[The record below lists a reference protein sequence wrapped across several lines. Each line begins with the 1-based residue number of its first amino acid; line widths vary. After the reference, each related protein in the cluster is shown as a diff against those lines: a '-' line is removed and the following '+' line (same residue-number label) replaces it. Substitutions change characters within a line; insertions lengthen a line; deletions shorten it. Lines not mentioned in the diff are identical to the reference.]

1 MAQSP
6 TQFAQL
12 LTEAVHRIRLRE
24 VKTIQIVQ
32 DELGYEMGRQG
43 GSAVEYWR
51 KGHLPPTSADI
62 GQLARILVQ
71 RGSLEPDWLLQ
82 FLQSAGYPDPHALHA
97 ELFPQAIPPP
107 ADNLLLTG
115 IDDGNIAPFI
125 VGPPITH
132 PRFFFGRET
141 ELQRIFGLLRRFP
154 LQNVAIVGPRRSG
167 KTSLLHYLRTITATP
182 ASQLRPG
189 QFADWLPHPEE
200 YRWVYVDFQDP
211 RMGSE
216 ERLLAYLL
224 TQLDLP
230 CPAPCTLTSFMDTLS
245 DRLRTPAIILLDE
258 IGAALSSPSLTTQ
271 FWWAL
276 RSLQTNQAGGRL
288 SFILAAHDA
297 PNRLAADMDKTSP
310 FFNIFGFTMQLGPL
324 SEKEALEL
332 IASSPRPFN
341 EEDVA
346 WILAMSGRWPAP
358 LQALCYSRLAAL
370 EEEQAGEGWKPEAL
384 NQIAPYQ
391 ALLNL

>member
-51 KGHLPPTSADI
+51 KGHLPPTPEDI
-62 GQLARILVQ
+62 DLLARILVQ

-82 FLQSAGYPDPHALHA
+82 FLQSAGYPDPHALHTA
-97 ELFPQAIPPP
+97 LFPQAMPPP
-107 ADNLLLTG
+107 ADNLPLTG
-115 IDDGNIAPFI
+115 LDDGEIAPFV

-167 KTSLLHYLRTITATP
+167 KTSLLHYLRAITATP

-189 QFADWLPHPEE
+189 QFADWLPHPAEV
-200 YRWVYVDFQDP
+200 RWVYVDFQDP

-230 CPAPCTLTSFMDTLS
+230 CPVPCTLTSFMDTLS
-245 DRLRTPAIILLDE
+245 DRLQHASHHPLGRDWRGPLFSGPHHPVLVGLALPA
-258 IGAALSSPSLTTQ
+258 
-271 FWWAL
+271 
-276 RSLQTNQAGGRL
+276 NQPGGRQ
-288 SFILAAHDA
+288 A
-297 PNRLAADMDKTSP
+297 
-310 FFNIFGFTMQLGPL
+310 QLH
-324 SEKEALEL
+324 
-332 IASSPRPFN
+332 
-341 EEDVA
+341 
-346 WILAMSGRWPAP
+346 SGRPRRPQPAGRRYGQDLSLLQHFWVHHAAWPSNRKGSPGAGRQFAP
-358 LQALCYSRLAAL
+358 PL
-370 EEEQAGEGWKPEAL
+370 
-384 NQIAPYQ
+384 
-391 ALLNL
+391 